1 MLNRLKHYYHLLW
14 AYFPALWHRF
24 PSRKLKVIGVTGTK
38 GKTTTVEL
46 MAYVFAAAGYNMV
59 SSSGLRFRV
68 GEKTVPNDFKMTMP
82 GRGFLQG
89 LLARGVKEKCD
100 VAILEITSEGLVQS
114 RHRYIDFD
122 AAVFLGIHE
131 EHLERHGGFEGYRK
145 AKELLFEALRT
156 SEKKKKISIINT
168 DDMHAKEFVKYATDE
183 CWGFG
188 FKGNGLKKGMK
199 ILKAEGVQVSS
210 DGLQFYVNGNRILS
224 KLLGEF
230 NVYNLLAVIATA
242 KAFGIDDAVL
252 QNALL
257 TFPGLPGRME
267 VLSGRGI
274 HVIVDYAH
282 TPDSLEWVYKEARRI
297 FIPLEVEAARCEPSR
312 PLTGFNPA
320 TMICIL
326 GSAGGGRD
334 TWKRAVFGELAA
346 MYCDQI
352 VLTNEDPYD
361 EDPERILEDI
371 KEGID
376 RFSHRKVKLSASS
389 FNTFHETSK
398 ETKNAHVQMV
408 LERKEA
414 IKKAILLAKPGD
426 VVVITGKGGERW
438 MVVAGGKKIS
448 WDDSAIVKEVLYS

>member
-1 MLNRLKHYYHLLW
+1 
-14 AYFPALWHRF
+14 
-24 PSRKLKVIGVTGTK
+24 VIGVTGTK

-46 MAYVFAAAGYNMV
+46 MAYVFVAAGYNVV
-59 SSSGLRFRV
+59 SSSGLQFRV
-68 GEKTVPNDFKMTMP
+68 GEKTVPNNFKMTMP

-89 LLARGVKEKCD
+89 LLARGVNEKCD
-100 VAILEITSEGLVQS
+100 IAILEVTSEGLVQS

-145 AKELLFEALRT
+145 AKELLFEALET
-156 SEKKKKISIINT
+156 SEKKGKVSIINT
-168 DDMHAKEFVKYATDE
+168 DDVHAKEFVKYATDE

-199 ILKAEGVQVSS
+199 ILKAEGVQVSPS
-210 DGLQFYVNGNRILS
+210 GLQFYVNGNRILS

-230 NVYNLLAVIATA
+230 NVYNILAVIATA
-242 KAFGIDDAVL
+242 KAFGIDDIAL
-252 QNALL
+252 QNALQS
-257 TFPGLPGRME
+257 FPGLPGRME

-297 FIPLEVEAARCEPSR
+297 FSPPS
-312 PLTGFNPA
+312 
-320 TMICIL
+320 MICIL

-334 TWKRAVFGELAA
+334 TWKRPVFGELAA
-346 MYCDQI
+346 MYCDHI

-361 EDPERILEDI
+361 EDPGKILEDI
-371 KEGID
+371 KVGIY
-376 RFSHRKVKLSASS
+376 RFSDRKVKLSASS
-389 FNTFHETSK
+389 FNTFREVSG
-398 ETKNAHVQMV
+398 ETKNAQVHVV

-448 WDDSAIVKEVLYS
+448 WDDSAIVKEILYG

>member
-14 AYFPALWHRF
+14 AYLSALWYRF

-46 MAYVFAAAGYNMV
+46 MAYVFASAGHSVV
-59 SSSGLRFRV
+59 SSSGLQFRI
-68 GEKTVPNDFKMTMP
+68 GEKVVPNDFKMTMP

-89 LLARGVKEKCD
+89 LLARGVKGKCD
-100 VAILEITSEGLVQS
+100 IAILEITSEGLIQS
-114 RHRYIDFD
+114 RHGYIDFD
-122 AAVFLGIHE
+122 AAIFLGIHE
-131 EHLERHGGFEGYRK
+131 EHLERHGGFEGYRR
-145 AKELLFEALRT
+145 AKELLFGALQI
-156 SEKKKKISIINT
+156 SEKEKKISIINT
-168 DDMHAKEFVKYATDE
+168 DDVQAKEFVKYEVDE
-183 CWGFG
+183 YWGFG

-199 ILKAEGVQVSS
+199 ILKADGVQVSV

-230 NVYNLLAVIATA
+230 NVYNVLAVIATA
-242 KAFGIDDAVL
+242 KAFGIDDVVL
-252 QNALL
+252 QNALQ

-297 FIPLEVEAARCEPSR
+297 FIPLEVEATRSEPSR
-312 PLTGFNPA
+312 PLMGFNPPS
-320 TMICIL
+320 MICIL

-334 TWKRAVFGELAA
+334 TWKRPVFGELAA
-346 MYCDQI
+346 MYCDHI

-361 EDPERILEDI
+361 EDPERILDDI

-389 FNTFHETSK
+389 FNTFQEVSG
-398 ETKNAHVQMV
+398 ETKNAQVHIV

-414 IKKAILLAKPGD
+414 IKKAISLAKPGD

-438 MVVAGGKKIS
+438 MVVAGGKKIP
-448 WDDSAIVKEVLYS
+448 WDDSAIVKEILYG